1 MASYK
6 AIELKILQFM
16 FLGRNSKIE
25 TRDLFR
31 PSKSPS
37 KLFFSAFRPI
47 SLEHFGTVGRK
58 GDATTIYRSARFFIR
73 FTNNIGTPIRE
84 MDVPNGQSIL
94 ETYSDPRNRPR
105 NSFSAFRPISL
116 EHFGTVVRKGDATTI
131 YRSARFFIR
140 FTNNIGTPIREMDVP
155 NGQSILETYS
165 DPRNRPRVSFFLQ
178 VWIDLSEPLV
188 AKWTQQ
194 QSIVFFYLNSIH

>member
-94 ETYSDPRNRPR
+94 ETYSDP
-105 NSFSAFRPISL
+105 
-116 EHFGTVVRKGDATTI
+116 
-131 YRSARFFIR
+131 
-140 FTNNIGTPIREMDVP
+140 
-155 NGQSILETYS
+155 Q
-165 DPRNRPRVSFFLQ
+165 NRPRVSFFLQ

-194 QSIVFFYLNSIH
+194 QSVVFFNLNSIH